1 MFVKTQMLGAE
12 TMVPWVKSKEASKLE
27 EARTG
32 EIIRF
37 FAFHPARHL
46 YAQPVRDVALSKA
59 SMARVL
65 WLCTFLWFLALVWL
79 ARPTCDLSGGHVCQ
93 AGPGNSSAS
102 SSSWAG
108 DSAAGEQH
116 VTADDFFTRRFQDT
130 KCSFAFVLV

>member
-1 MFVKTQMLGAE
+1 MLGAE

-65 WLCTFLWFLALVWL
+65 WLCTFFCFWLWFGWRDPRVTCPMVMFVRLAL
-79 ARPTCDLSGGHVCQ
+79 A
-93 AGPGNSSAS
+93 
-102 SSSWAG
+102 
-108 DSAAGEQH
+108 
-116 VTADDFFTRRFQDT
+116 TAQLPLHLG
-130 KCSFAFVLV
+130 LVIPQLESNM